1 MTPEQQEQNGII
13 LRLHTAARAKNRK
26 EFLNALGDLEN
37 FHNDID
43 TEMRYVVRT
52 DGARIKVFSP
62 AGPEDSFVTSV
73 NDRTDKALLA
83 TYEKVYKFSLGKMFW
98 DVFKT
103 EYDMTEDEFRWVIGG
118 L

>member
-1 MTPEQQEQNGII
+1 MNPEQREQNGII

-26 EFLNALGDLEN
+26 EFLDVLRDLEN
-37 FHNDID
+37 FHDDID

-52 DGARIKVFSP
+52 DGARIKVFTP
-62 AGPEDSFVTSV
+62 AGQNSFVTSV

-83 TYEKVYKFSLGKMFW
+83 TYEKVYKFSQGKMFW
-98 DVFKT
+98 EVFKT
-103 EYDMTEDEFRWVIGG
+103 EYDMTEDEFQWVIGG